1 MTILNRVLLGLA
13 CSASIVSAQST
24 PKTGQEV
31 LQRMHDA
38 YAGKWYRTLTFVQ
51 KTTRFASDGTPT
63 VSTWFESLEHAG
75 PGQTRLRIDIGDP
88 SVGTGMLYTADST
101 TRISQGKVTLAQAG
115 GNEFLPMI
123 EGVYMQPVS
132 RTVAELKE
140 TGVDMQKVTKGA
152 WRDRPVW
159 IVGTTS
165 LADTTSPQFWIDTQR
180 NVVVRMII
188 IPAPN
193 AGPMDIHLDGYVPLS
208 GGWLATKV
216 AMHAKGKPV
225 QTEEYS
231 DWKANVDL
239 PKSLF
244 DPATW
249 TTAPHWAKKP

>member
-1 MTILNRVLLGLA
+1 MNILNRVLLALA
-13 CSASIVSAQST
+13 CTTSLVFAQST
-24 PKTGQEV
+24 PKSGQEV
-31 LQRMHDA
+31 LKRMHDA

-51 KTTRFASDGTPT
+51 KTTRFQNDGKPV

-75 PGQTRLRIDIGDP
+75 PGATRLRIDIGDP

-101 TRISQGKVTLAQAG
+101 TRIREGKIASAQAG

-132 RTVAELKE
+132 QTMAELKD
-140 TGVDMQKVTKGA
+140 TGIDMQRAMKGE
-152 WRDRPVW
+152 WRGRPVW

-165 LADTTSPQFWIDTQR
+165 PADTTSPQFWIDVAR

-188 IPAPN
+188 VPAPN
-193 AGPMDIHLDGYVPLS
+193 AGPMDIHLDGYVPLA
-208 GGWLATKV
+208 GGWLATKI
-216 AMHAKGKPV
+216 AMHANGKPV

-239 PKSLF
+239 PKTLF